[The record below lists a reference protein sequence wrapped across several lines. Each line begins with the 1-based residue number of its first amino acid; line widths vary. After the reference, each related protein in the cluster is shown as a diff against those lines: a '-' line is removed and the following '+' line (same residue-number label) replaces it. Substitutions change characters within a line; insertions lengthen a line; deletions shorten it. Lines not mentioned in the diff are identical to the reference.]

1 MIDGTYK
8 KNLLGALKHK
18 LPKTY
23 QHSLRMAAMCDKLDL
38 NSQSFCDC
46 KINGTCLDYGTI
58 HEACLLHDVGKLLYP
73 AESWEEC
80 KGRKAPTGFQNHPN
94 YSYELVH
101 DDDDIL
107 SQVLLYHHCFQKNP
121 YPHNFS
127 MAKLDSVM
135 LSSIS
140 VSTFCQIRVMSFI
153 LSCLDYLD
161 ATTIRINKPL
171 TKKAIDAMISYKSH
185 YEPAS
190 EIFLARELFEGLI
203 KE

>member
-1 MIDGTYK
+1 MIEKTYK

-23 QHSLRMAAMCDKLDL
+23 QHSERMATMCDRLDL

-46 KINGTCLDYGTI
+46 KINGTCLDYRII

-73 AESWEEC
+73 AEPWENC
-80 KGRKAPTGFQNHPN
+80 KDGKPPKGFKNHVE
-94 YSYELVH
+94 YSYELIR
-101 DDDDIL
+101 DGDDIL
-107 SQVLLYHHCFQKNP
+107 SQVLFYHHCFQKDP

-161 ATTIRINKPL
+161 ATTIRANKPL

-185 YEPAS
+185 FEPAS
-190 EIFLARELFEGLI
+190 VIFLARELFEGLN
-203 KE
+203 K